1 MTAGWIEVKVSGSR
15 RPGVVQEMT
24 LPVVL
29 TGSR

>member
-1 MTAGWIEVKVSGSR
+1 MTAEVKVSGSR

-29 TGSR
+29 AGSR